1 MSISSAAAPDI
12 IRVRGTTRR
21 RGRTRHICRPRGRR
35 GRRARSIF
43 SAARG
48 PPRPSPPRF
57 RLLGEGSGRKRSIS
71 GLATEKEREET
82 PTSSAF
88 TTRKRRERERGAVVK
103 EQGHGPP
110 SPPSLSFPLPS
121 LRQRPT
127 KLIRQLNS
135 PLSSS
140 LPPSQQQPRS
150 LDSRPDGLADS
161 LATKKRGTL
170 LPPPPTPLLSL
181 LPSTR
186 SSPAACP
193 FVRQS
198 DSPSVLRGLLPLPPT
213 RWWRGRTSAD
223 GSISAVYDLV
233 PS

>member
-12 IRVRGTTRR
+12 IRVRRR
-21 RGRTRHICRPRGRR
+21 QDTAYLSSPRPS
-35 GRRARSIF
+35 RSIF

-48 PPRPSPPRF
+48 PRPSPRF

-71 GLATEKEREET
+71 GLATEKEEEKEET
-82 PTSSAF
+82 PTSSSF
-88 TTRKRRERERGAVVK
+88 TTRRRRESERGAVVK

-110 SPPSLSFPLPS
+110 SLSPLLPS

-140 LPPSQQQPRS
+140 LPRSNSLARSIRGRTDGLTRNKKERYFVAASDTSSLLSRHSLVSRS
-150 LDSRPDGLADS
+150 L
-161 LATKKRGTL
+161 
-170 LPPPPTPLLSL
+170 
-181 LPSTR
+181 
-186 SSPAACP
+186 AACP

-213 RWWRGRTSAD
+213 SWWRESARLQMAA
-223 GSISAVYDLV
+223 SLLFMISSPADNNIL
-233 PS
+233 S